1 MAEETVKQE
10 SRHNYVRWG
19 ILTAVAAVVVV
30 AAIFLSPIVS
40 HIMTSASL
48 QDQGYAMFDIPEI
61 EEGFVPQ
68 GLEYATDPETGE
80 KFYLL
85 CGYYDD
91 KSDSPVFMLNAD
103 DKGLGF
109 GARKVTLENPD
120 GSPCISHNGGVE
132 LDDKHMFIAMETGV
146 MVFDRQK
153 VMSAFLDG
161 SSVKADS
168 IVDYGFNDHS
178 FVEVHDGKL
187 YVGEFYRD
195 DNYLT
200 PESHHVVCPDG
211 TQNHAC
217 IYVFDKAAKG
227 QKTATGYSDTPCL
240 IYSIPDMVQGMCF
253 SGNGNMLLTSSWG
266 LDSSC
271 LREFSVQG
279 AKPVST
285 FDGGTWKAPL
295 VTLDSGNI
303 VSYVNLPLFAEE
315 IEWVNNRVV
324 VSCEAACNKY
334 IVGKLYKAG
343 SVYSYNL
350 NDLKVIMLAG

>member
-1 MAEETVKQE
+1 MVEENVERVGMK
-10 SRHNYVRWG
+10 RYARWG
-19 ILTAVAAVVVV
+19 ILTAVAAIVVV
-30 AAIFLSPIVS
+30 AVVFASPIVS
-40 HIMTSASL
+40 RIMTSASL
-48 QDQGYAMFDIPEI
+48 QDQGYPMFDIPEI
-61 EEGFVPQ
+61 DEGFVAQ
-68 GLEYATDPETGE
+68 GLDYAVDPETGD

-85 CGYYDD
+85 GGYYDN
-91 KSDSPVFMLNAD
+91 KSDSPVFMLNVD
-103 DKGLGF
+103 DKGLGY
-109 GARKVTLENPD
+109 GARKITLQNPD
-120 GSPCISHNGGVE
+120 GTPCVSHNGGLE
-132 LDDKHMFIAMETGV
+132 LDDTHMFIAMETGL

-161 SSVKADS
+161 GAVKADA
-168 IVDYGFNDHS
+168 IVDYGFNDTS
-178 FVEVHDGKL
+178 FVEVYDGKL
-187 YVGEFYRD
+187 YVGEFYREES
-195 DNYLT
+195 YPT

-240 IYSIPDMVQGMCF
+240 VYSIPDQVQGMCF
-253 SGNGNMLLTSSWG
+253 SGNGNLLLASSWG

-271 LREFSVQG
+271 LREFNVQG

-285 FDGGTWKAPL
+285 FDGGSWKAPL
-295 VTLDSGNI
+295 VTLDATNSVN
-303 VSYVNLPLFAEE
+303 YVNLPLFAEE

-324 VSCEAACNKY
+324 VSCEAASNKY